1 MALQTRPPIV
11 AVLGHVDHGKTSL
24 LDRIRNTSVASRE
37 AGGITQSIGAW
48 MVEVPREDARSE
60 APRRITFVDT
70 PGHAAFNAMRS
81 RGAKIADLAILVVA
95 ADDAVMPQTRESL
108 TYLRE
113 ASTPFIVAI
122 TKVDLPT
129 AQPELVKGQL
139 AQEGIFL
146 EGRGGGVTAVEV
158 SSVTGQG
165 IDELLEI
172 ITIYADVEQI
182 SADADGLV
190 EAVVVETEKDAKR
203 GPVVSCIIKN
213 GTLRVGSELVSG
225 EMGNGGKKVKVRGLF
240 DENKKSIKE
249 AGPGT
254 PVEILGFDQLP
265 PVGSILTTG
274 QPTPTLNMV
283 PVTQP
288 AGGEARQRRH
298 LSPVTRKKEGFWI
311 ILKAD
316 TAGSLEAIQG
326 QLGAKVGI
334 TAMVVGDVTDSD
346 IALASST
353 HSPIVGFNVKV
364 SKDIQKLAE
373 EENVKVYTYRIIYE
387 LLSDVEK
394 WRKEL
399 EEAQSEKIVGKAQ
412 IIAQFPH
419 DKESKIAG
427 CRLTEGRITKTDKL
441 RVMREDK
448 VLGTVRASSL
458 KQRKQEL
465 DKVEQG
471 EFGIYFEPQL
481 NFQVGDVIEAYVP
494 PRMV

>member
-48 MVEVPREDARSE
+48 QVEIPRKDARDDF
-60 APRRITFVDT
+60 ARKITFIDT

-81 RGAKIADLAILVVA
+81 RGAKVADLAILVVA
-95 ADDAVMPQTRESL
+95 ADDAIMPQTKESL
-108 TYLRE
+108 AYLRE

-139 AQEGIFL
+139 AQEGVFL
-146 EGRGGGVTAVEV
+146 EGRGGEVTAVEV

-165 IDELLEI
+165 IEELLEL
-172 ITIYADVEQI
+172 ITLTADLQEI
-182 SADADGLV
+182 NADSEGPV
-190 EAVVVETEKDAKR
+190 EAVVIETERDAKR

-213 GTLRVGSELVSG
+213 GTLRIGSELVSS

-240 DENKKSIKE
+240 DENNRSVKE

-254 PVEILGFDQLP
+254 PVEVLGFDQLP
-265 PVGSILTTG
+265 SVGSILTNG
-274 QPTPTLNMV
+274 QLAPAPSLV
-283 PVTQP
+283 PVTHHP
-288 AGGEARQRRH
+288 
-298 LSPVTRKKEGFWI
+298 SPITRKKEGFWI

-334 TAMVVGDVTDSD
+334 TTAAVGEISDSD
-346 IALASST
+346 IALAFST
-353 HSPIVGFNVKV
+353 RSPIVGFNVKA
-364 SKDIQKLAE
+364 SKDIQKMAD

-394 WRKEL
+394 WQKEF
-399 EEAQSEKIVGKAQ
+399 EELQSEKIVGKAQ

-419 DKESKIAG
+419 DKESRIAG
-427 CRLTEGRITKTDKL
+427 CRLLEGRITKTDKL
-441 RVMREDK
+441 RVMREDHT
-448 VLGTVRASSL
+448 LGTVRTSSL
-458 KQRKQEL
+458 KQQKQEL
-465 DKVEQG
+465 DKVDQG
-471 EFGIYFEPQL
+471 EFGIYFQPQL
-481 NFQVGDVIEAYVP
+481 DFRIGDSIEAFQP
-494 PRMV
+494 PKSPTS